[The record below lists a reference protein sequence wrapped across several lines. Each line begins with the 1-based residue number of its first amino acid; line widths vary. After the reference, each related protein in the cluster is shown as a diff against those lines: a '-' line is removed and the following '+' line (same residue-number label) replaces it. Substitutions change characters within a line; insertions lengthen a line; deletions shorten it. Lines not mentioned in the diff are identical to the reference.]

1 VGNNLNTTTYSY
13 NERGW
18 LTNLSNNSVG
28 FSETLKYNIPEIG
41 TTAQYNGNIANQLYT
56 NGASNIFSYAYDK
69 LNRLTNSTAT
79 GLGEQ
84 ISYDVMGNITQM
96 VREGYGT
103 NNYTGYNGNQLT
115 AISGFTNGGYTY
127 DVNGNVKTGP
137 DGLSLSYN
145 YLNLPD
151 TATKTSTGLSSSYVY
166 DATGQKLKKLSN
178 LDGTSDYVS
187 GIHYENNS
195 IAFIQTEE
203 GRALAAGGGN
213 YNYQYNLS
221 DHLGNVRA
229 SFWRNPNSQSLEV
242 VQQDNYYAFGLRK
255 AVTSI
260 SPDNKYLYNGK
271 ELQKGLDQLDY
282 GARFYDPVI
291 ARWNVVDNSAE
302 SYYRHSPYSYGIN
315 NPINT
320 IDPDG
325 NDIYLLIWFSK
336 DGETGHAGI
345 AIDNYKTEE
354 VKDRNG
360 KTRLDKN
367 GNPVT
372 KQVKDGTYTYY
383 DLWPEKPVGQTEL
396 QSNVKEDYNGKA
408 VNSLSELINTDVSA
422 SREAGKVSVNGEGRA
437 ADGIVKIG
445 TNYGQDSRVKSKLSS
460 LQASGQDYNGC
471 YNNCSTFVQ
480 NGLRALAPTFD
491 VSQQIRPS
499 GALRALYND
508 ARTVAPNNLYNGALR
523 IKGAERVKGP
533 AQQEAKPYLEY
544 FGKQNRPN

>member
-1 VGNNLNTTTYSY
+1 
-13 NERGW
+13 
-18 LTNLSNNSVG
+18 VG

-56 NGASNIFSYAYDK
+56 NGANNIFSYSYDR

-229 SFWRNPNSQSLEV
+229 SFWRNPNSQSLEI

-255 AVTSI
+255 AVSGI

-282 GARFYDPVI
+282 GARFFDPVI
-291 ARWNVVDNSAE
+291 GRWNVVDPKAE
-302 SYYRHSPYSYGIN
+302 LGRRWSPYNYAFN
-315 NPINT
+315 NPIRFT
-320 IDPDG
+320 DPDG
-325 NDIYLLIWFSK
+325 MWPDPIWTLRTLYTFAKAKYNQVSNGAKQFAQSAAVAKPIQPNSSGKDVFEGGIKLTAKGVLNSKVGFVLNAEKGPGLIAGVDAKVPLIGSVSSEARVYQDSKNKAYLETSSTAEGSIPERGEALVVSPKSIDKLDVEAGTSFVKAYMTVHNEIGSVFS
-336 DGETGHAGI
+336 DA
-345 AIDNYKTEE
+345 Y
-354 VKDRNG
+354 
-360 KTRLDKN
+360 
-367 GNPVT
+367 
-372 KQVKDGTYTYY
+372 KQVEAVFKARVEQIT
-383 DLWPEKPVGQTEL
+383 KPPK
-396 QSNVKEDYNGKA
+396 KED
-408 VNSLSELINTDVSA
+408 
-422 SREAGKVSVNGEGRA
+422 
-437 ADGIVKIG
+437 
-445 TNYGQDSRVKSKLSS
+445 Q
-460 LQASGQDYNGC
+460 
-471 YNNCSTFVQ
+471 
-480 NGLRALAPTFD
+480 
-491 VSQQIRPS
+491 
-499 GALRALYND
+499 
-508 ARTVAPNNLYNGALR
+508 
-523 IKGAERVKGP
+523 
-533 AQQEAKPYLEY
+533 
-544 FGKQNRPN
+544 